1 MTSHVFANATILTE
15 DRQFIGQITIENDM
29 ITAVQESNKIPHG
42 TEDCNGDFVSPGL
55 IELHTDNLERHLE
68 PRPEVSWPVRSAV
81 LAHDNELAS
90 TGITTV
96 FDAIR
101 VGSILSNK
109 KARYERYARKTVT
122 AINALITEG
131 SLKISHFIHLRAETC
146 SETLI
151 EELDEFNDDDRVRMI
166 SLMDHTPGQRQFRD
180 INQLE
185 KYLSDKHSMNKEQL
199 SDYFNFQRGLQE
211 KLGAIHAATTVAK
224 AKAFDALLA
233 SHDDT
238 TIDDVAGSKS
248 NGTGLAEFP
257 TTLEAAKA
265 CRDEGISIMMGAPN
279 LVRGGSHSG
288 NIAAAELD
296 DHNLLDVLSSDYVPA
311 SLLQGAIILGLRR
324 GNIASGISTVTSAP
338 AKAAGLNDRG
348 VIMPGKRADIIRFKL
363 MEDNPIIKG
372 VYARGR
378 RVG

>member
-1 MTSHVFANATILTE
+1 MTSHIFANAAILTE
-15 DRQFIGQITIENDM
+15 GRQFMGQITIENGM
-29 ITAVQESNKIPHG
+29 ITAVQESNKIPQG
-42 TEDCNGDFVSPGL
+42 AEDCNGDFVSPGL

-81 LAHDNELAS
+81 LAHDHELAS

-122 AINALITEG
+122 AINALMTEG

-151 EELDEFNDDDRVRMI
+151 EELDEFNDDDRVLMV

-180 INQLE
+180 ISKLE

-199 SDYFNFQRGLQE
+199 NDYFNFQRGLQE
-211 KLGAIHAATTVAK
+211 KLGAIHAAATVAK
-224 AKAFDALLA
+224 AKAFNALLA

-238 TIDDVAGSKS
+238 TIDDVVGSKS
-248 NGTGLAEFP
+248 NGAGLAEFP

-265 CRDEGISIMMGAPN
+265 CREQGISIMMGAPN

-296 DHNLLDVLSSDYVPA
+296 DYNLLDVLSSDYVPA
-311 SLLQGAIILGLRR
+311 SLLLGAIILGLRR
-324 GNIASGISTVTSAP
+324 GNMASGMSTVTSAP
-338 AKAAGLNDRG
+338 AKAAGLDDRG
-348 VIMPGKRADIIRFKL
+348 VIMSGKRADIIRFKL
-363 MEDNPIIKG
+363 MEENPVIKS
-372 VYARGR
+372 VYANGR

>member
-1 MTSHVFANATILTE
+1 MSSFIFANATILSGNQ
-15 DRQFIGQITIENDM
+15 QFTGLISIENGL
-29 ITAVQESNKIPHG
+29 ITAVEETLSIPKG
-42 TEDCNGDFVSPGL
+42 AEDCEGDFISPGL

-68 PRPEVSWPVRSAV
+68 PRPEVKWPVRSAV

-109 KARYERYARKTVT
+109 KARYDRYARQT
-122 AINALITEG
+122 ASVINALVVEG
-131 SLKISHFIHLRAETC
+131 AMKISHFIHLRAETC

-151 EELDEFNDDDRVRMI
+151 DELDEFNIYDRVRMI

-180 INQLE
+180 ISQLE
-185 KYLSDKHSMNKEQL
+185 KYISDKHNMNCDQL
-199 SDYFNFQRGLQE
+199 NDYFDFQRGLQ
-211 KLGAIHAATTVAK
+211 KRFGAQHAAATVAK
-224 AKAFDALLA
+224 AKLFNALLA

-238 TIDDVAGSKS
+238 TSEDVKNSKQ

-257 TTLEAAKA
+257 TTLEAARA
-265 CRDEGISIMMGAPN
+265 CRDQGIAIMMGAPN

-288 NIAAAELD
+288 NIAASKLD
-296 DHNLLDVLSSDYVPA
+296 DLGLLDVLSSDYVPS
-311 SLLQGAIILGLRR
+311 SLLLGAVLLGLRR
-324 GNIASGISTVTSAP
+324 GNLASGLSTVTAAP
-338 AKAAGLNDRG
+338 AKAAGFNDRG
-348 VIMPGKRADIIRFKL
+348 IIKAGYRADLLRFKVIDDIAL
-363 MEDNPIIKG
+363 IKA
-372 VYARGR
+372 VYAKGL